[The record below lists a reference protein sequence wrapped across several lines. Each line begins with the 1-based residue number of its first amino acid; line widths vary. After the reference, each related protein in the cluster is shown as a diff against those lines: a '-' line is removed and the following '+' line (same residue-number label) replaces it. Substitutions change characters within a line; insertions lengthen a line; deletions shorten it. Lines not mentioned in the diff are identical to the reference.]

1 MKYSDFEKLMDYKIS
16 NEDRLF
22 LYLWYEV
29 GAESEPTLGQH
40 WVSAGIDPMSDT
52 KTRIR
57 TSLGKFKFKYDD
69 DKIEVV
75 RIWDATQYSKSKGM
89 FHKNSKVDDSVR
101 FSPTIAPT
109 VKDTGKEV
117 HSVHYSILEGLVNNY
132 LHSVGQPLPL
142 CTLPTEPYEKIVEIV
157 SELKS
162 DKKKILAQLPP
173 RFWKTLTEG
182 FISKEMEWDLTI
194 VATYVKNVFGSFEN
208 ILKAYQQFS
217 DIEIVDC
224 DNPNYQEKINNAL
237 SSGKKVLA
245 LLSLCPG
252 SNRDDRCK
260 FLYSLC
266 SDSTRGTIIE
276 EADMGA
282 WKKGQVDVLKKYQS
296 PNEVVILT
304 TGTDGDKAVALWD
317 IDFLTECTYIDLLV
331 NKELAKQKL
340 GYV

>member
-1 MKYSDFEKLMDYKIS
+1 MDYKIS

-40 WVSAGIDPMSDT
+40 WVSAGIDPMGDA
-52 KTRIR
+52 KKRIR

-132 LHSVGQPLPL
+132 LHSVGQPLPM

-182 FISKEMEWDLTI
+182 FISRRW
-194 VATYVKNVFGSFEN
+194 N
-208 ILKAYQQFS
+208 
-217 DIEIVDC
+217 
-224 DNPNYQEKINNAL
+224 
-237 SSGKKVLA
+237 
-245 LLSLCPG
+245 
-252 SNRDDRCK
+252 
-260 FLYSLC
+260 
-266 SDSTRGTIIE
+266 GT
-276 EADMGA
+276 
-282 WKKGQVDVLKKYQS
+282 
-296 PNEVVILT
+296 
-304 TGTDGDKAVALWD
+304 
-317 IDFLTECTYIDLLV
+317 
-331 NKELAKQKL
+331 
-340 GYV
+340 